1 MFEAALK
8 GTKKG
13 KAFKVSKDKKMR
25 AFGNSDANRWKK
37 EGSPTAMMK
46 MGKPKFW

>member
-1 MFEAALK
+1 MFEDALK
-8 GTKKG
+8 GIKRG
-13 KAFKVSKDKKMR
+13 KAIRIKKDKKMR

-46 MGKPKFW
+46 MGKPKF